1 MTWFT
6 SAFSNRR
13 IVFTY
18 SPCSSSTSCRGKI
31 FRPGSPRPMPY
42 VGVFNMLKRYAKH
55 GDMKKTPVFCC
66 RVVWLKVLGRQKLC
80 FQNGIELNQI
90 GFQKS
95 KLLISVIMSELRW
108 CWKLFGYPS
117 VREPQ
122 DVYLTEYSRNSTRLI
137 ASKSLVITR
146 SHSPT
151 EATYS
156 CMVSNIF
163 VVPSPFLKQCKDRH
177 VSIQG
182 DIVIQFILPISNR
195 RCL

>member
-1 MTWFT
+1 MSWQNFSPGLAASNAILLEFSICLKDMPSMATWKHLPFVAGLYDWRFWGGKFVF
-6 SAFSNRR
+6 SKWNWIKLASNNLNYWYPGISRGHNDWVAMMLEAFR
-13 IVFTY
+13 I
-18 SPCSSSTSCRGKI
+18 S
-31 FRPGSPRPMPY
+31 
-42 VGVFNMLKRYAKH
+42 KR
-55 GDMKKTPVFCC
+55 
-66 RVVWLKVLGRQKLC
+66 
-80 FQNGIELNQI
+80 E
-90 GFQKS
+90 
-95 KLLISVIMSELRW
+95 
-108 CWKLFGYPS
+108 
-117 VREPQ
+117 REPQ

-137 ASKSLVITR
+137 ASKSWVITR

-163 VVPSPFLKQCKDRH
+163 VVPSSSLKQCKDRH